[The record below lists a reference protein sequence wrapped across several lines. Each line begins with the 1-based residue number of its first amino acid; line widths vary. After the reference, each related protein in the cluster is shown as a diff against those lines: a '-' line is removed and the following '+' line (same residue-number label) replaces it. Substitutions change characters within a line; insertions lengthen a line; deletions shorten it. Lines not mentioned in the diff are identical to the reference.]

1 MNMTVFQ
8 QADFNRFI
16 IERGI
21 VGFFDEPVTLKSGR
35 ISHWYINWRSAV
47 EDAASLDK
55 LSEFV
60 LDFTDKLVREEKLD
74 ALPDT
79 YFGVPEGATKLGV
92 ITQFKSARRSPDF
105 KVGSHVVAMGRGKPK
120 GHGLPRD
127 RFFVGLPRGA
137 TVVLE
142 DTTTTG
148 GSLLET
154 LDNLLEAGV
163 DVTAAIGL
171 SNRMERRDDGLS
183 VAEAV
188 ALRRCRGKS
197 VSYFHMSS
205 AIELLP
211 QVCRVQQVPT
221 ALREAVEAEFL
232 SHGMEPLSLRN
243 C

>member
-1 MNMTVFQ
+1 MNKTIFQ
-8 QADFNRFI
+8 QADFNHFI
-16 IERGI
+16 IDRGI

-47 EDAASLDK
+47 EDAASLDQ
-55 LSEFV
+55 LSDFV
-60 LDFTDKLVREEKLD
+60 LDFVDQLVREGKID
-74 ALPDT
+74 ARPDT

-92 ITQFKSARRSPDF
+92 ITQFKYAQRSPDF
-105 KVGSHVVAMGRGKPK
+105 KIGSHVVAMGRGKPK

-127 RFFVGLPRGA
+127 RFFVGLPKGP

-163 DVTAAIGL
+163 EVKAAIGL

-188 ALRRCRGKS
+188 ALRKCHGKPIA
-197 VSYFHMSS
+197 YFHMSS
-205 AIELLP
+205 ALELLP
-211 QVCRVQQVPT
+211 QVCKVRQIPT

-232 SHGMEPLSLRN
+232 SHGMERLSLKN